1 MLPWIRGFTETI
13 MSRVC
18 DITQSK
24 PNIKNLVSHANNRTK
39 KRQLPNLQERKVWV
53 PELGRNVSLRVTT
66 RAMRTLNKQTN
77 VLQFLRK
84 SGVKL

>member
-1 MLPWIRGFTETI
+1 

-18 DITQSK
+18 DITKAK

-53 PELGRNVSLRVTT
+53 PELGRNISLKVTT
-66 RAMRTLNKQTN
+66 RALRTLSKQSN

-84 SGVKL
+84 NGVKI

>member
-1 MLPWIRGFTETI
+1 

-18 DITQSK
+18 DITK
-24 PNIKNLVSHANNRTK
+24 ARPNVKNLVSHANNRTK
-39 KRQLPNLQERKVWV
+39 KRQYPNLQERKIWV
-53 PELGRNVSLRVTT
+53 PELGRNVQLKVST
-66 RAMRTLNKQTN
+66 RALRTLKKQGN

>member
-1 MLPWIRGFTETI
+1 

-18 DITQSK
+18 DITKAK

-77 VLQFLRK
+77 VLQFLRE

>member
-1 MLPWIRGFTETI
+1 

-18 DITQSK
+18 DITKSR
-24 PNIKNLVSHANNRTK
+24 PNVKNLVSHANNRTK

-53 PELGRNVSLRVTT
+53 PELGRNISLRVST
-66 RAMRTLNKQTN
+66 RAMRTLNKQAN

-84 SGVKL
+84 SGVKI

>member
-1 MLPWIRGFTETI
+1 

-18 DITQSK
+18 DITKAK

-53 PELGRNVSLRVTT
+53 PELGRSLSLRVTT
-66 RAMRTLNKQTN
+66 RAMRTLNKQSN
-77 VLQFLRK
+77 VLQYLK
-84 SGVKL
+84 KNGVKI

>member
-1 MLPWIRGFTETI
+1 MRRGLEAT

-18 DITQSK
+18 DITKAK

-53 PELGRNVSLRVTT
+53 PELGRNISLRVTT
-66 RAMRTLNKQTN
+66 RALRTLSKQSN

-84 SGVKL
+84 NGVKI

>member
-1 MLPWIRGFTETI
+1 

-39 KRQLPNLQERKVWV
+39 KRQLPNLQERKIWV
-53 PELGRNVSLRVTT
+53 PELGRNVKLKVST
-66 RAMRTLNKQTN
+66 RALRTLKKQSN
-77 VLQFLRK
+77 VLQFLK
-84 SGVKL
+84 DSGVKL

>member
-1 MLPWIRGFTETI
+1 

-18 DITQSK
+18 DITKAK

-53 PELGRNVSLRVTT
+53 PELGRNISLRVTT

-84 SGVKL
+84 SGVKV

>member
-1 MLPWIRGFTETI
+1 

-18 DITQSK
+18 DITKAK
-24 PNIKNLVSHANNRTK
+24 PNIKNLVSHAKNRTK

-53 PELGRNVSLRVTT
+53 PELGRNISLRVTT
-66 RAMRTLNKQTN
+66 RALRTLNKQSN

-84 SGVKL
+84 SGVSI